1 MHTLTGAANGF
12 TTSGTKTASI
22 SAGTTQKV
30 SFSLAPSPTTGAVNG
45 TVTSASGGAAIPGA
59 TVTDSGGAGVPTNGS
74 GLYTLT
80 GLAPGNHTLTAAAS
94 GFIARALTA
103 SVTAGQTTQNVSFS
117 LTPTAPPAGGPI
129 RATFLYDWYPETWN
143 QGSHYMPNSGHY
155 SSNDPAMLRAQVA
168 SMLYAHITTGINS
181 WFGPGTVTDSR
192 INLQLA
198 ADHGTAF
205 STALYYEQEGYV
217 DPSATQIG
225 SDMDYAAR
233 YFADPSY
240 LHINGKPVV
249 FVYANGADNCGMAQR
264 WAQGTAGKNI
274 YVVLKVF
281 SGYLACADQPS
292 SWHQYS
298 GAVREDRQGKFSTTI
313 APSFWKWGEAAPRLA
328 RDPVAFGAAVR
339 DMVASGAQWQL
350 IVSFNEY
357 VEGTQIE
364 ATTDMPTCAGEGVFL
379 TILHRDGIPGPC

>member
-1 MHTLTGAANGF
+1 
-12 TTSGTKTASI
+12 
-22 SAGTTQKV
+22 
-30 SFSLAPSPTTGAVNG
+30 
-45 TVTSASGGAAIPGA
+45 
-59 TVTDSGGAGVPTNGS
+59 
-74 GLYTLT
+74 
-80 GLAPGNHTLTAAAS
+80 
-94 GFIARALTA
+94 
-103 SVTAGQTTQNVSFS
+103 
-117 LTPTAPPAGGPI
+117 
-129 RATFLYDWYPETWN
+129 
-143 QGSHYMPNSGHY
+143 
-155 SSNDPAMLRAQVA
+155 VA
-168 SMLYAHITTGINS
+168 SMLYANMTTGINS

-192 INLQLA
+192 IDAQLA

-205 STALYYEQEGYV
+205 TTALYYEQEGYV
-217 DPSATQIG
+217 DPSSTQIG

-249 FVYANGADNCGMAQR
+249 FVYANGADNCSMAQR

-298 GAVREDRQGKFSTTI
+298 GDVREDRQGKFSTTI
-313 APSFWKWGEAAPRLA
+313 TPSFWKWGEAAPRLA
-328 RDPVAFGAAVR
+328 RDPVAFAAAVR

-364 ATTDMPTCAGEGVFL
+364 ATTDMPTCAGQGVFL
-379 TILHRDGIPGPC
+379 TILHRDGNPGPC